1 MFKIKNCKVQNKRT
15 GEKFGTEKII
25 VRYLIRIVQRG
36 NLAEKKSFMYDY
48 SVLESIFKNFQ

>member
-36 NLAEKKSFMYDY
+36 NLAEKKPFMYDY
-48 SVLESIFKNFQ
+48 SVLESIFENFQ